1 MRPIQYIDLPIDQ
14 WRSLLVE
21 QVGLP
26 EFLVNQLAA
35 VAQDHKDGIFSAQ
48 TNVVE
53 RIGGQP
59 PQSLEHFI
67 QGHLQEF
74 SAGPVLSQ
82 QA

>member
-26 EFLVNQLAA
+26 EFLVNHLAA
-35 VAQDHKDGIFSAQ
+35 VAQDHKDGVFSAQ
-48 TNVVE
+48 TDVVE

-59 PQSLEHFI
+59 QSLEHFI
-67 QGHLQEF
+67 RGHLQEF
-74 SAGPVLSQ
+74 SADPVLSQ
-82 QA
+82 RA

>member
-26 EFLVNQLAA
+26 EFLVNHLAA

-48 TNVVE
+48 TDVVE

-59 PQSLEHFI
+59 PQSLELI
-67 QGHLQEF
+67 RDHLQEF